1 MPGAKRVRWGMGM
14 SDLSGKV
21 AVVTGASRGVGL
33 GVAEG
38 LGEAG
43 ATVYVTGRSQSLDTP
58 PAART
63 IQAAAAR
70 VTALGGHGIA
80 MAVDHNDDEAVR
92 ALFDRIRDE
101 QGRLDVLVNNA
112 YKIPDPPVFS
122 GGFWE
127 QPVSIWD
134 DQCGVGLRGYYVA
147 SVYGAPLMVAQGS
160 GLIVNISSRG
170 GDEYVFSTSYGV
182 GKCGVDRM
190 ARDMAIELR
199 EYGVAALSL
208 RPSAVK
214 TEFVLDAAA
223 RGDMQIDPERA
234 ESPRFTG
241 RCVAAL
247 AADPNV
253 MEKSG
258 GIYAVKAL
266 AEIYGFVDPDHES
279 G

>member
-1 MPGAKRVRWGMGM
+1 MV
-14 SDLSGKV
+14 DLAGKV
-21 AVVTGASRGVGL
+21 AVVTGGSRGVGR

-43 ATVYVTGRSQSLDTP
+43 ATVYLTGRSQSFDDP
-58 PAART
+58 PAERT
-63 IQAAAAR
+63 IQAAAAA
-70 VTALGGHGIA
+70 VTALGGSGIA
-80 MAVDHNDDEAVR
+80 VALDHNDDEAVR
-92 ALFDRIRDE
+92 ALFERVRDE

-112 YKIPDPPVFS
+112 YKIPDPPVFG

-127 QPVSIWD
+127 HPVSVWD

-147 SVYGAPLMVAQGS
+147 SVFAAPLMVEQGS

-190 ARDMAIELR
+190 AQDMAFELKDH
-199 EYGVAALSL
+199 GVAALSL

-214 TEFVLDAAA
+214 TEFVLDAVAQ
-223 RGDMQIDPERA
+223 GNMQLDPERA

-247 AADPNV
+247 AADANL

-258 GIYAVKAL
+258 GVYSVKEL
-266 AEIYGFVDPDHES
+266 AGEYGFVDPDRE
-279 G
+279 